1 MKKKAGKAGAK
12 TKPKTDPLKSVFINC
27 PFDDDFEPLFEAII
41 FAIACCGF
49 DPRSALE
56 SGTVADSRLDRITQA
71 LFSSKYSIHDL
82 SRCKGEGDERLARF
96 NMPLEL
102 GIAIARRYISRGEP
116 DEHNWLL
123 LVPQGHQYMTFISDL
138 AGFDPKPHDGTV
150 EAIVRAV
157 VTWLVTQNEGI
168 SMRTPKQ
175 VLDALPAFQAEI
187 IQLKDHWGAEPP
199 WGYVV
204 EAAKKTTPKI
214 YLYHL

>member
-1 MKKKAGKAGAK
+1 VAKVVKKKAGKLVAK
-12 TKPKTDPLKSVFINC
+12 PKTKTDPLKSVFINC

-56 SGTVADSRLDRITQA
+56 SGTVADSRLERITQA

-102 GIAIARRYISRGEP
+102 GIAIARRYVSLGEP

-123 LVPQGHQYMTFISDL
+123 LVPQGHHYAKFISDL
-138 AGFDPKPHDGTV
+138 AGFDPKQHDGTV
-150 EAIVRAV
+150 EAVVRAV
-157 VTWLVTQNEGI
+157 VSWLVTQGEGI
-168 SMRTPKQ
+168 AVRTPKQ
-175 VLDALPAFQAEI
+175 TLDALPAFLAEI
-187 IQLKDHWGAEPP
+187 GQLKEHWGKEPP
-199 WGYVV
+199 WDYIV
-204 EAAKKTTPKI
+204 EAAKKTVPEV
-214 YLYHL
+214 